1 MSNDVYDIAR
11 TFFMRA
17 DRDSDLVSFLG
28 EFAKKNGITVGAFTA
43 IGALAAAKLAF
54 WDRENRKYITIADLD
69 SAQELISCMG
79 NITVEDEELEVHAH
93 VALVDQQGNTR
104 GGHLL
109 EGRVTF
115 TQVCLHEL
123 QGPRS

>member
-1 MSNDVYDIAR
+1 MSNVVYDIAR
-11 TFFMRA
+11 TFFVRA

-43 IGALAAAKLAF
+43 IGALRSAKLAF
-54 WDRENRKYITIADLD
+54 WDRENREYITIADLD

-79 NITVEDEELEVHAH
+79 NITVEDGKLEVHAH
-93 VALVDQQGNTR
+93 VVLVDEQGNTR
-104 GGHLL
+104 AGHLL
-109 EGRVTF
+109 EGIVFF

-123 QGPRS
+123 QGPRA